1 MRLLRAL
8 VAGLFLLVAVVTAQA
23 APAAGPGWTAVWA
36 TSPQKPSKTMGP
48 SWSTEGFTN
57 HTLRQVIRVSQGGAA
72 TRVRLTNRYGAE
84 PLAIAGATIA
94 VTESGA
100 NIRPDTLRPLTFGA
114 ASEFRIPAGAD
125 LTTDP
130 VLLPVAP
137 FQSLTITLHLAAP
150 TGPATHHAQALAT
163 SYRATG
169 DHRADA
175 AGVAFTETT
184 QSWYYLSGVE
194 VFDLLPRRSGV
205 IAFGDS
211 ITEGIG
217 STSGTDNRYPDEL
230 AERLAAQG
238 NPRAV
243 IDQGIG
249 GNRVTVDSSWLGDSA
264 QRRFRTDVLDQPGA
278 GTVIILAGINDIG
291 LSAAGA
297 GAADTVVPV
306 STEQLIAGHLDL
318 IRQARTK
325 GLRVIGA
332 TLTPIHGSPYYS
344 PAAEATRQAF
354 NEWIRTAGAYDAVV
368 DFDAALRDP
377 ADPQRF
383 APHFDS
389 GDHIHPSDAGY
400 TAMAAAVNPADFGS

>member
-1 MRLLRAL
+1 MRFLRAL
-8 VAGLFLLVAVVTAQA
+8 VTSLFLLAAAVTAHA
-23 APAAGPGWTAVWA
+23 APVEESGWTAVWA
-36 TSPQKPSKTMGP
+36 TSAQMPSKTMGP
-48 SWSTEGFTN
+48 NWSEGGFSN
-57 HTLRQVIRVSQGGAA
+57 HTLRQVVRVSQGGVA
-72 TRVRLTNRYGAE
+72 TRVRLTNRYGTE

-94 VTESGA
+94 VTDAGA
-100 NIRPDTLRPLTFGA
+100 NIRLDTLRPLAFGL

-137 FQSLTITLHLAAP
+137 FQSLTITLHLAEP
-150 TGPATHHAQALAT
+150 TGPATHHAQALAAT
-163 SYRATG
+163 YRATG
-169 DHRADA
+169 DHRAD
-175 AGVAFTETT
+175 GVGTAFTETT

-194 VFDLLPRRSGV
+194 VFDVLPHRSGV
-205 IAFGDS
+205 VTFGDS
-211 ITEGIG
+211 ITEGVR
-217 STSGTDNRYPDEL
+217 STPDADNRYPDEL
-230 AERLAAQG
+230 AERLTAEG

-264 QRRFRTDVLDQPGA
+264 QRRFRTDVLDQPGV

-291 LSAAGA
+291 LSTDGP

-306 STEQLIAGHLDL
+306 STDQLVAGHLDL
-318 IRQARTK
+318 IRQARAK

-332 TLTPIHGSPYYS
+332 TLTPIHGSPYFS
-344 PAAEATRQAF
+344 PAAESARQAL
-354 NEWIRTAGAYDAVV
+354 NAWIRTAGAYDAVV

-383 APHFDS
+383 APEFDS

-400 TAMAAAVNPADFGS
+400 AAMAAAVNPAEFG

>member
-8 VAGLFLLVAVVTAQA
+8 VAVLFLLAAAATTHA
-23 APAAGPGWTAVWA
+23 APVEGSGWTAVWA
-36 TSPQKPSKTMGP
+36 ASAQMPSKTMGP
-48 SWSTEGFTN
+48 NWSEEGFSN
-57 HTLRQVIRVSQGGAA
+57 HTLRQVIRVSQGGSA
-72 TRVRLTNRYGAE
+72 TRVRLTNRYGTE
-84 PLAIAGATIA
+84 PLVIAGATIA
-94 VTESGA
+94 VTDTGA
-100 NIRPDTLRPLTFGA
+100 NIRLDTLQPLVFGL

-137 FQSLTITLHLAAP
+137 FQSLTITLHLAEP

-163 SYRATG
+163 TYRATG
-169 DHRADA
+169 DHRAD
-175 AGVAFTETT
+175 GVGTAFTETT

-194 VFDLLPRRSGV
+194 VFDVLPHRPGV
-205 IAFGDS
+205 VAFGDS
-211 ITEGIG
+211 ITEGVS
-217 STSGTDNRYPDEL
+217 STPDADNRYPDEL
-230 AERLAAQG
+230 AERLAAEG

-264 QRRFRTDVLDQPGA
+264 QRRFRTDVLAQPGV

-291 LSAAGA
+291 LSADGP
-297 GAADTVVPV
+297 GVADTVVPV
-306 STEQLIAGHLDL
+306 STDQLVAGHLDL
-318 IRQARTK
+318 IRQARAK

-332 TLTPIHGSPYYS
+332 TLTPIHGSPYFS
-344 PAAEATRQAF
+344 PAAESARQAL
-354 NEWIRTAGAYDAVV
+354 NDWIRTAGAYDAVV

-377 ADPQRF
+377 AVPQRF
-383 APHFDS
+383 APEFDS

-400 TAMAAAVNPADFGS
+400 AAMAAAVNPAELG